1 MQVIVEYRRQG
12 TWFHFFCLFYPKGT
26 HHDEVEVS
34 VVSETVFGKD
44 DSSQHRGRDPVGSP
58 GDLECVRVN
67 IEDVLTE
74 KCDETYGEDEPD
86 ADDNVGI
93 TINSSRIDSI

>member
-1 MQVIVEYRRQG
+1 MSIDVRAHGFIS
-12 TWFHFFCLFYPKGT
+12 FCLFYPKGT
-26 HHDEVEVS
+26 HHGEVEVS

-44 DSSQHRGRDPVGSP
+44 DSPQHCGRDLVGSP

-74 KCDETYGEDEPD
+74 KSDEKYSEDEPD

-93 TINSSRIDSI
+93 TIDSS